1 MPGGGQSQRAT
12 CDADCTPLE
21 HRGAAVIQVAS
32 RRPLPL
38 GWSNQ
43 CRSVGYGALTTH
55 RRAPE
60 IGAKQG
66 APMPR
71 TAVRT
76 GVHDITRG
84 AGDHGRAVHPPMGV
98 QQPSERRP
106 DSAGLPV
113 SPELGRAPL
122 APEASP
128 SLGVRAPDGERS
140 TAPVVSAPRQFT
152 YSGDA
157 ASRRAAQGAVDGA
170 TRSHAAPFPRSTPL
184 AGLKISG
191 YAARVVPRCA
201 MPSRA
206 PTPLRARGSCCA
218 GARSSRSGA
227 TWCSAQIACSRAPQP
242 TASREV
248 GRRARIVCRPLLT
261 VLGPLASGP
270 RRLLLR
276 RRPADRRDR

>member
-1 MPGGGQSQRAT
+1 MLGGGQSQRAT
-12 CDADCTPLE
+12 CDADCTSLE
-21 HRGAAVIQVAS
+21 HRVAGVIQVAS

-84 AGDHGRAVHPPMGV
+84 AGDHGRALHPPMGV

-106 DSAGLPV
+106 DSAGLPA
-113 SPELGRAPL
+113 SPKLGRAPL

-128 SLGVRAPDGERS
+128 SIGVRAPDGERS

-152 YSGDA
+152 HSGDA

-170 TRSHAAPFPRSTPL
+170 TRSHAAPFPRSTPVGWAQDL
-184 AGLKISG
+184 GVRSPGGSTLRHAE
-191 YAARVVPRCA
+191 
-201 MPSRA
+201 SRA
-206 PTPLRARGSCCA
+206 NPPE
-218 GARSSRSGA
+218 GARLVLRGRSEL
-227 TWCSAQIACSRAPQP
+227 TLRRYLVLSADRLLSRA
-242 TASREV
+242 A
-248 GRRARIVCRPLLT
+248 
-261 VLGPLASGP
+261 
-270 RRLLLR
+270 
-276 RRPADRRDR
+276 ADSES